1 MYHVNTRFGRR
12 QTEGAA
18 VLSGR
23 QLSGPGVPGG
33 VPAFGGSGNYCGV
46 NLPQDE
52 VSLI

>member
-1 MYHVNTRFGRR
+1 MYHMNTRFGRR
-12 QTEGAA
+12 QTGGAA

-23 QLSGPGVPGG
+23 QLSGPGVSGG

-52 VSLI
+52 ASLI